1 MECESKVRMTKVR
14 TCLHPSRALARVIVS
29 RAVICMYASYPFSQ
43 LLANAVGAKY
53 MLRKEIGIYWWDGAS
68 LAVSSHVM

>member
-14 TCLHPSRALARVIVS
+14 TCKHPSRALARVIVS
-29 RAVICMYASYPFSQ
+29 RAVICMYPISQ